1 MAGTALV
8 IGFFTAIGWW
18 SAGKITT
25 IIDCPSVQIE
35 QQVIKQE
42 KRHDNRN

>member
-1 MAGTALV
+1 MAATAFV

-25 IIDCPSVQIE
+25 KVDEKPAAI
-35 QQVIKQE
+35 IKQDKQQE
-42 KRHDNRN
+42 KGN